1 MSRWEE
7 QSLWWVLSWK
17 DEPAWMCVRE
27 ERDNEREQEDEIGR
41 GGADREVNGTK
52 RIHEL
57 NFFEPA

>member
-1 MSRWEE
+1 
-7 QSLWWVLSWK
+7 
-17 DEPAWMCVRE
+17 MCVRE
-27 ERDNEREQEDEIGR
+27 ERDKEREQEEEIGQ